1 MPGIQFVKQ
10 ITFFNQIKLHFLH
23 EMSNLVP
30 KISNLTA
37 PWSVPG
43 GGKMR
48 DPGNKVV
55 KCLDEFESVP
65 KICYH
70 PDGYVS

>member
-1 MPGIQFVKQ
+1 
-10 ITFFNQIKLHFLH
+10 
-23 EMSNLVP
+23 MSNLVP
-30 KISNLTA
+30 KVSNLTV

-48 DPGNKVV
+48 DPGNEVV